1 MNRFIPLGL
10 IAGLVLAAF
19 IGVSPAT
26 ANAQSAGLVSSVLN
40 RLEKN
45 RASLKSLRAGIN
57 MEKYNSQLGTKDTS
71 TGVVLYIPGAGR
83 NASVRLEWKSPQHEV
98 LAVKDGK
105 YVLFRPRLGIAY
117 TGKSSDRNGQKAS
130 GIIDMMY
137 MSKQQLEAK
146 FQPLQDVRE
155 ETLWGGVSTIHLTL
169 VPKGNSS
176 YKYAEVWI
184 DSSGMPVQSKIVER
198 NDDATTMRLVS
209 IEKNPRISPDDI
221 PVKLESNVKVVK
233 S

>member
-26 ANAQSAGLVSSVLN
+26 VNAQSAGLVSSVLN

-98 LAVKDGK
+98 LAVQDGK
-105 YVLFRPRLGIAY
+105 YVLF
-117 TGKSSDRNGQKAS
+117 
-130 GIIDMMY
+130 
-137 MSKQQLEAK
+137 
-146 FQPLQDVRE
+146 
-155 ETLWGGVSTIHLTL
+155 
-169 VPKGNSS
+169 
-176 YKYAEVWI
+176 
-184 DSSGMPVQSKIVER
+184 
-198 NDDATTMRLVS
+198 
-209 IEKNPRISPDDI
+209 
-221 PVKLESNVKVVK
+221 
-233 S
+233 

>member
-1 MNRFIPLGL
+1 MKRFIPLGL
-10 IAGLVLAAF
+10 IAGLVLAAL
-19 IGVSPAT
+19 IGVFPAT
-26 ANAQSAGLVSSVLN
+26 ASAQSAGLVSSVLN

-98 LAVKDGK
+98 LAVQDGK

-184 DSSGMPVQSKIVER
+184 DSSGMPVQSKIVEK

-221 PVKLESNVKVVK
+221 PVRLESNVKVVK